1 METENER
8 EILRLKEMIKD
19 THHISTHDK
28 IVSAMGDV
36 VRDMIN
42 RVEPITLFG
51 NILIGQKFEHDG
63 QAYMKLAV
71 DVGRRIYK
79 DKPEIVHYQQ
89 FSDNTEVKK
98 LN

>member
-8 EILRLKEMIKD
+8 EILQ
-19 THHISTHDK
+19 H
-28 IVSAMGDV
+28 V
-36 VRDMIN
+36 
-42 RVEPITLFG
+42 TLFG
-51 NILIGQKFEHDG
+51 NLLIGQRFEHDG

-89 FSDNTEVKK
+89 FSNSTEVKK